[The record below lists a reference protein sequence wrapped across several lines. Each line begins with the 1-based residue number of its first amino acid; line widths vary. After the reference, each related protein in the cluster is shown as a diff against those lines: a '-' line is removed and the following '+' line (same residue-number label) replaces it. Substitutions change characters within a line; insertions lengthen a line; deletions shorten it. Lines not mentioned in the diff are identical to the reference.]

1 MKVFLKIKMSVKC
14 YFCLYFN
21 CLRNTQIL
29 FLEKMLDSL
38 RFQITKINNRTY
50 SFFSF
55 YLVLFSKD
63 VVPLYKATLFKLF
76 CLSIF
81 QESFMVEGFTVAFP
95 ARSLVSCPSPCSS
108 CPALQ
113 FPLNLSNSFIPFSLS
128 LLPEV

>member
-14 YFCLYFN
+14 YFCLYFK
-21 CLRNTQIL
+21 LPQ
-29 FLEKMLDSL
+29 KYLDIVLNSL

-95 ARSLVSCPSPCSS
+95 ARSLVSCPSPCSPVLLS
-108 CPALQ
+108 SSPLTFLTPS
-113 FPLNLSNSFIPFSLS
+113 FPFPSPCCLRSN
-128 LLPEV
+128 LLP